1 MLEGLEIR
9 LAHQIPLAVRPSI
22 YEPRV
27 GGLLLA
33 PVVSLS
39 QGAPSRQS
47 IRAGACRQLGD
58 LRGGLVVTLG
68 GRIASSPT
76 PSALEP

>member
-22 YEPRV
+22 YEPRL